1 MKNQSQKQ
9 NPNNQEQNNSG
20 FVKGA
25 KPLHQEQ
32 KSQSNELQAELQIL
46 ASNYEALQQKL
57 ENSHEQLNSLLS
69 LKETVS
75 SFSEIKDKDEILV
88 PLGSNIFTK
97 AIIKKDDLIVGVGSD
112 ILVNKTPNEVFKII
126 DTQLEAINEFILK
139 LETTLSEISSQILK
153 TQLEANK

>member
-97 AIIKKDDLIVGVGSD
+97 AIIKKDD
-112 ILVNKTPNEVFKII
+112 
-126 DTQLEAINEFILK
+126 
-139 LETTLSEISSQILK
+139 
-153 TQLEANK
+153 